1 MKKVLLVEDDRP
13 LAEVVTYNLRK
24 EGYEVVTAGDGIQGL
39 ETARREKP
47 DLVLLDIML
56 PGLDG
61 LELCRLLRK
70 ESNVPIIMLTARVT
84 ETDKIVGL
92 EVGADDYITK
102 PFSVKELMARVRAS
116 LRRAGMSQMPG
127 DTIIKAG
134 DIQIDIP
141 GRLVTLAGKPVELT
155 PREFDLL
162 AYLAQNHGLVL
173 SREQILE
180 KVWGWE
186 FAGDTKTV
194 DVHVSWLRRKLESD
208 PSQPQYIITV
218 RGAGYR
224 FGKWVK

>member
-1 MKKVLLVEDDRP
+1 MKKVLLVEDDQP

-70 ESNVPIIMLTARVT
+70 DYNVPIIMLTARVT

-116 LRRAGMSQMPG
+116 LRRAGMTQTAG
-127 DTIIKAG
+127 DTIIKTG

-141 GRLVTLAGKPVELT
+141 GRLVTLGGKPIELT

-162 AYLAQNHGLVL
+162 AYLAQNRGLVL